1 MLYRASSPESR
12 RIEAAMS
19 RPARFR
25 PPALATALLCV
36 ALLAPGAAARAQA
49 TASVATTRELV
60 RLEDSWTTAVVKRDG
75 GAFDRLLAP
84 GFVYTENDKLMT
96 RGDVV
101 RSVTSGSDTVTAAHN
116 EEMIVHAF
124 GPTTAIVTGWLV
136 MRGRGPKG
144 EFDRRYRFTDTWVK
158 SGTQW
163 RIVAAQDYLAPEAAK

>member
-1 MLYRASSPESR
+1 
-12 RIEAAMS
+12 MS
-19 RPARFR
+19 RPAALR
-25 PPALATALLCV
+25 PLALATTLLCA
-36 ALLAPGAAARAQA
+36 ALLAPDAARAQA

-60 RLEDSWTTAVVKRDG
+60 RLENSWTSAVVKRDG
-75 GAFDRLLAP
+75 ATFERLLAP
-84 GFVYTENDKLMT
+84 GFVYTENDQLMT
-96 RGDVV
+96 RGDVI
-101 RSVTSGSDTVTAAHN
+101 RSVSSGSDTVTAAHN